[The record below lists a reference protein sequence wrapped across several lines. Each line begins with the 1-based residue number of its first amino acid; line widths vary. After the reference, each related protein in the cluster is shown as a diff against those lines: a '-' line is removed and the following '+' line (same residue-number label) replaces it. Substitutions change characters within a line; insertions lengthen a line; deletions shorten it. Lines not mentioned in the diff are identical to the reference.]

1 MPPMALQP
9 ASYKLKTISFG
20 PSRRAVRVV
29 IQKRER
35 AVSAAGDRQRA
46 AAAQRDPAARRRAG
60 RDPGAPG
67 LSGGRAPAGCQQR
80 GAPARRVARV
90 PRKRAPAPIPRTAC
104 VAACRCS
111 ACCAAVMAGLLRCVG
126 TSAACCCSVRG
137 ERRRRPALEPT
148 CSDRARSACCTRPD
162 FHAVPTV
169 CLRATV
175 GSAAHLVAAHR
186 SASAALDRARP
197 ARASR
202 RQGNRATRGRRCAK
216 ASRTSS
222 HCCRSWRLAWT

>member
-1 MPPMALQP
+1 VPPMALQP

-29 IQKRER
+29 IQNEN
-35 AVSAAGDRQRA
+35 GPCPLL
-46 AAAQRDPAARRRAG
+46 DPAARRRAG